1 MALKHSSGDLL
12 AQAKK
17 GKYDVIVQGCNCF
30 CTMGSGIAKQIREQY
45 SGAYEADKATAA
57 GDRTK
62 LGTYSMYNTRDGF
75 TIVNGYTQ
83 YGFNRG
89 TTNDLF
95 EYDAFERLLIQLVD
109 DFPGKKFGFPYIG
122 MGLAGGDKDRIVPMI
137 EDFAEAIEATGGSA
151 TLVEFK

>member
-1 MALKHSSGDLL
+1 MLKRTSGNLIDL
-12 AQAKK
+12 AEK
-17 GKYDVIVQGCNCF
+17 GKFNLIIQGCNCF
-30 CTMGSGIAKQIREQY
+30 CIQGSGLAKEIRTRY
-45 SGAYEADKATAA
+45 PGAYDADKATAA
-57 GDRTK
+57 GDKNK

-95 EYDAFERLLIQLVD
+95 EYDAFERLLIQLVE

-122 MGLAGGDKDRIVPMI
+122 MGLAGGDKDRIIPMI